1 MGFGPHAAYTGP
13 PEGIRTIAAEARAR
27 DALLQIHLSETA
39 AECQVVW
46 DRYGMSAPALLASEG
61 VLEGRVLAAHAVWL
75 DDDDLALLAAHD
87 VAVAHCPGS
96 NGKLGSG
103 IAPLRALLDRGIRVG
118 LGTDGPASNDD
129 LHLWDEMRLAPLF
142 ARSVA
147 GDPDV
152 LSSAAALRLA
162 TRGGAEALG
171 LAVGALEVG
180 RPADLIR
187 LRTDDARF
195 VPASSDAEL
204 LGHLVWA
211 GAGYL
216 VTDVWGGG
224 RQVGEAGQCTTID
237 DAHVRAEVGQRA
249 RRLLTPQD

>member
-1 MGFGPHAAYTGP
+1 
-13 PEGIRTIAAEARAR
+13 
-27 DALLQIHLSETA
+27 
-39 AECQVVW
+39 
-46 DRYGMSAPALLASEG
+46 
-61 VLEGRVLAAHAVWL
+61 LAAHAVWL
-75 DDDDLALLAAHD
+75 DEVDLALLAEHD

-103 IAPLRALLDRGIRVG
+103 IAPLRALLDRGVRVG

-129 LHLWDEMRLAPLF
+129 LHLWDEMRLAALL
-142 ARSVA
+142 ARAIA

-152 LSSAAALRLA
+152 LSSSAALHLA
-162 TRGGAEALG
+162 TRGGGEALG

-187 LRTDDARF
+187 VRTDDARF
-195 VPASSDAEL
+195 VPALSDAEL

-216 VTDVWGGG
+216 VTDVWVGGA
-224 RQVGEAGQCTTID
+224 QVVEEGQCTSVD
-237 DAHVRAEVGQRA
+237 GDRARAEVGQRA
-249 RRLLTPQD
+249 YRLLAS